1 MTIDGAQAI
10 HALPHPL
17 AVLHDLTTDH
27 DAHQR
32 LRATLSFMEGV
43 AHFLAWV
50 LVADAAAGGA
60 PAPKLREWM
69 KSNSFGRYLHAAESC
84 RRLRDARPDRH
95 LPELD
100 ALLDAAMPALSRAR
114 DLRNDEAHH
123 RLSADPVSVRER
135 LAGLERDLAEV
146 RAALGLFQAHPLGVV
161 RALSNRADGTLFGQ
175 WYTLRGLSLR
185 SGGVEVAGMERVPL
199 HAVVL
204 LDTTRARVLTL
215 GPFMLC
221 EGDGFFWYEPASAGT
236 GERGVYR
243 TPQTTPATL
252 HGAPRELADVH
263 RLRPQG
269 MDLDAWLGDPTQRPR
284 IIQLELSASTLELL
298 RARAQPTF
306 HGLRLAPP
314 AVAVAPAPPPAAFP
328 SQPPSVHGAVAPPPV
343 PARRVSPAAGIALA
357 VMAVVGVAV
366 AGAALR
372 GRGAGEASGGGARER
387 ARALNGDPSLV
398 DWVTSWDPNRAD
410 DERLRER
417 YLPAVSFH
425 GRPSPQDPA
434 SIVNRWRER
443 LAQSTFRV
451 DVARSQVYTE
461 PANGVAVPS
470 PCREVAG
477 AQGEITTLLLHAR
490 EEGRPI
496 ADPRGRH
503 CAWVEGPYLLRLRD
517 VGGGLRVCHESW
529 LRSTLCASCPAMCT
543 AR

>member
-60 PAPKLREWM
+60 PTTKLREWM
-69 KSNSFGRYLHAAESC
+69 KSNSFGRYLHAMESC

-100 ALLDAAMPALSRAR
+100 ALLDAATPALARAR

-135 LAGLERDLAEV
+135 LAAVDRDLAEV

-185 SGGVEVAGMERVPL
+185 SGGVEVPGMERVPL

-204 LDTTRARVLTL
+204 LDTTRARALTL

-221 EGDGFFWYEPASAGT
+221 EGDSFFWYEPASAGN

-243 TPQTTPATL
+243 TPLPTPGML

-284 IIQLELSASTLELL
+284 IIPLELSASTLELL
-298 RARAQPTF
+298 RVRAQPTF

-372 GRGAGEASGGGARER
+372 GRSAGDASGGAR
-387 ARALNGDPSLV
+387 ARAEALNGHPSLV
-398 DWVTSWDPNRAD
+398 DWVRSWDPNRAD

-425 GRPSPQDPA
+425 GRPRPQDPA

-443 LAQSTFRV
+443 LAQSTFHV
-451 DVARSQVYTE
+451 DLERSQVYAE
-461 PANGVAVPS
+461 PANGVTVPS
-470 PCREVAG
+470 ACRDAAG
-477 AQGEITTLLLHAR
+477 VQGEVTTLLLHAR

-496 ADPRGRH
+496 SDPRGRL
-503 CAWVEGPYLLRLRD
+503 CTRVEGRYLLRLRD
-517 VGGGLRVCHESW
+517 GGGGLRVCHESW
-529 LRSTLCASCPAMCT
+529 MSSTLCASCPQMC